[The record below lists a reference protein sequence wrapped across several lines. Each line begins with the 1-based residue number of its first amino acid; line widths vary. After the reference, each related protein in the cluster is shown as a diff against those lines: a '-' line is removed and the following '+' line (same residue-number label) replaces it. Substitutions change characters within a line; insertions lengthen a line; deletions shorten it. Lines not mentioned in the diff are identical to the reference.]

1 MKKLELA
8 FIDNKSADFTQK
20 FAQIFKNFVRTK
32 LSNRINR
39 SRKIDFKTLE
49 HELESFV
56 GLVDEK
62 DLTCS
67 TKDIIQQLNKN

>member
-8 FIDNKSADFTQK
+8 FRENKSANFTQK
-20 FAQIFKNFVRTK
+20 FAQVFKKFVRIK

-49 HELESFV
+49 HELDSFV

-67 TKDIIQQLNKN
+67 TKDIIKQLNKN